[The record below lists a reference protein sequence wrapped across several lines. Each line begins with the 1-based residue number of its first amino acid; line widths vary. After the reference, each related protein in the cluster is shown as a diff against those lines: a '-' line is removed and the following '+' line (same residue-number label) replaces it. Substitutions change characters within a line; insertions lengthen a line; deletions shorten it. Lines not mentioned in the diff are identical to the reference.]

1 MAAAKWTV
9 CVEAVRPDGAIKRI
23 EIATLERDL
32 SSYEPG
38 GLGPRL
44 AESKDLLHV
53 LQTHLMQDQV
63 Q

>member
-1 MAAAKWTV
+1 MAMAKWTA

-44 AESKDLLHV
+44 AE
-53 LQTHLMQDQV
+53 
-63 Q
+63 